1 MDPTRSACRASR
13 VGARREH
20 GFTLVEVLVALLI
33 MAVMATMAWQGV
45 DGIVRARAASEG
57 QVDRVLRL
65 NTVLAQWEQD
75 LAEIED
81 TDVVPAISFDGSTL
95 RLTRRGDAGLQL
107 VAWSLRDGTLLRWP
121 GPQVRSVHELQEAW
135 LRSLQ
140 LTGGE
145 AQQLRAL
152 TGVLQWQVYFYRG
165 NAWSNA
171 QSSADVDLGRVV
183 AAPSAPASGA
193 TPAPAQRTVLPSGV
207 RVVLD
212 FAEGSGFT
220 DSLTRDVRLGPQVQ

>member
-1 MDPTRSACRASR
+1 MEG
-13 VGARREH
+13 GARRER
-20 GFTLVEVLVALLI
+20 GFTLVEVLVALLV

-65 NTVLAQWEQD
+65 NTVLAQWERD
-75 LAEIED
+75 LAEVED

-95 RLTRRGDAGLQL
+95 RLTRRGDAGIQL
-107 VAWSLRDGTLLRWP
+107 VAWSLRDGALLRWP
-121 GPQVRSVHELQEAW
+121 GPQVRGVRELQDAW
-135 LRSLQ
+135 MRSLQ

-145 AQQLRAL
+145 PQQLRAL
-152 TGVLQWQVYFYRG
+152 AGVLQWQVYFYRG

-171 QSSADVDLGRVV
+171 QSSADIDLGRVATPPAGAASGV
-183 AAPSAPASGA
+183 ATAAP
-193 TPAPAQRTVLPSGV
+193 RTVLPAGV

-220 DSLTRDVRLGPQVQ
+220 GELTRDVRLGPQLQ